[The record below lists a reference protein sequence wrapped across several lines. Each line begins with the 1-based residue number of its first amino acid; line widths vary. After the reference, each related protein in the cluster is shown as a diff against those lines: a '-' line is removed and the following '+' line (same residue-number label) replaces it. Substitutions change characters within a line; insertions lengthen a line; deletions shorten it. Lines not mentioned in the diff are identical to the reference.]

1 MSYISFDV
9 ASMCRHHIHRCIW
22 FCLNVI
28 ILMYALL
35 LLIAEAVLNEEQMYG
50 CFYFDEISE
59 YVEKIHN

>member
-1 MSYISFDV
+1 
-9 ASMCRHHIHRCIW
+9 
-22 FCLNVI
+22 
-28 ILMYALL
+28 MYALL